1 VCELLLTGS
10 EISHL
15 TAAFRISILFIVL
28 SGAIHGVFAPALSRS
43 AAAPAPL
50 LPVLRVYGKS
60 IGIALLVLGPPLA
73 IGILFPG
80 AVMTV
85 FGEEFRDGSGALRW
99 LLVIQFLSLLM
110 GPVPHLLL
118 MTGHTVFLARI
129 GIAKF
134 ALVTLLSLVLIPR
147 CGGLGMV
154 VAMGIA
160 FLGEELAGVAYTLL
174 KMRRTSASTEA
185 GIP

>member
-1 VCELLLTGS
+1 
-10 EISHL
+10 
-15 TAAFRISILFIVL
+15 
-28 SGAIHGVFAPALSRS
+28 
-43 AAAPAPL
+43 
-50 LPVLRVYGKS
+50 
-60 IGIALLVLGPPLA
+60 
-73 IGILFPG
+73 
-80 AVMTV
+80 
-85 FGEEFRDGSGALRW
+85 
-99 LLVIQFLSLLM
+99 
-110 GPVPHLLL
+110 

-160 FLGEELAGVAYTLL
+160 FLGEGLAGVAYTLL